1 MKARKILVSL
11 AALALVA
18 AISIGGT
25 LAYLTSK
32 ADVTNTFTVGK
43 VAITMDETAVNT
55 DGTALAD
62 VPRRTTNGYHLLPGK
77 TYTKDPIIHVDT
89 NSESCYLFVTIKN
102 EIADIEDADS
112 SVEKQ
117 MTAKGWAKVT
127 GVTGVENLYVY
138 IGTEV
143 NASDPKVVA
152 AGADV
157 TVFDQIVIKGEG
169 VTNES
174 LKDYAGKTIVVNA
187 YAIQAEGFSGKTA
200 AQIWAATGFTA

>member
-55 DGTALAD
+55 DGTALANT
-62 VPRRTTNGYHLLPGK
+62 PRRTTNTYHLLPGK
-77 TYTKDPIIHVDT
+77 TYTKDPQIHVT
-89 NSESCYLFVTIKN
+89 AGSEDCYLFVTIKN
-102 EIADIEDADS
+102 DIAAIEDADN

-138 IGTEV
+138 IGIEAG
-143 NASDPKVVA
+143 ASAPKTVA

-157 TVFDQIVIKGEG
+157 TVFEKIVIKGD
-169 VTNES
+169 VTNTGLES
-174 LKDYAGKTIVVNA
+174 YAGKTITVNA

>member
-25 LAYLTSK
+25 LAYLTSQ

-62 VPRRTTNGYHLLPGK
+62 TPRRTTNDYHLLPGK
-77 TYTKDPIIHVDT
+77 TYTKDPQIHVT
-89 NSESCYLFVTIKN
+89 TGSEDCYLFVTIKN
-102 EIADIEDADS
+102 DIAAIEDADN
-112 SVEKQ
+112 SVEEQ

-138 IGTEV
+138 IGIEES
-143 NASDPKVVA
+143 ASAPKTVA

-157 TVFDQIVIKGEG
+157 TVFEKIVIKGD
-169 VTNES
+169 VTNTGLES
-174 LKDYAGKTIVVNA
+174 YAGKTITVNA

>member
-62 VPRRTTNGYHLLPGK
+62 TPRRTTNDYHLLPGK
-77 TYTKDPIIHVDT
+77 TYTKDPQIHVT
-89 NSESCYLFVTIKN
+89 TGSEDCYLFVTVDNLIS
-102 EIADIEDADS
+102 DIEAANNN
-112 SVEKQ
+112 VAAQ
-117 MTAKGWAKVT
+117 MAENGWVNA
-127 GVTGVENLYVY
+127 GVEGKTNLYVY
-138 IGTEV
+138 VGTEEG
-143 NASDPKVVA
+143 ASNPKAVA
-152 AGADV
+152 AGANVDV
-157 TVFDQIVIKGEG
+157 FETITIDGNVSNA
-169 VTNES
+169 T
-174 LKDYAGKTIVVNA
+174 LATYAGKTITVNA

>member
-32 ADVTNTFTVGK
+32 DEVKNTFTVGN
-43 VAITMDETAVNT
+43 VTITMDET
-55 DGTALAD
+55 D
-62 VPRRTTNGYHLLPGK
+62 VDDSTKDAARDTENSYKLLPGK
-77 TYTKDPIIHVDT
+77 TYTKDPIIHVDA

-102 EIADIEDADS
+102 EIAAIEDANN

-117 MTAKGWAKVT
+117 MEAKGWAKVN
-127 GVTGVENLYVY
+127 GVTGVNNLYVY
-138 IGTEV
+138 VGTEGG
-143 NASDPKVVA
+143 ASNPKAVA
-152 AGADV
+152 AGANVDV
-157 TVFDQIVIKGEG
+157 FETITIDGNVSNATLAG
-169 VTNES
+169 
-174 LKDYAGKTIVVNA
+174 YASKTITVNA

-200 AQIWAATGFTA
+200 AQIWAATGF

>member
-25 LAYLTSK
+25 LAYLTQQK
-32 ADVTNTFTVGK
+32 TVTNTFTVGN
-43 VAITMDETAVNT
+43 VTITMDET
-55 DGTALAD
+55 D
-62 VPRRTTNGYHLLPGK
+62 VDESTKDAARDTENSYKLLPGK
-77 TYTKDPIIHVDT
+77 TYTKDPIIHVDA

-102 EIADIEDADS
+102 EIAAIEDANN

-117 MTAKGWAKVT
+117 MEAKGWAKVN
-127 GVTGVENLYVY
+127 GVTGVNNLYVY
-138 IGTEV
+138 IGTEE

-152 AGADV
+152 ADADV
-157 TVFDQIVIKGEG
+157 TVFEQIAIKGEG
-169 VTNES
+169 VTNEG